1 MNFPV
6 FIAKRYFFSGKTKKA
21 INIISFIS
29 MMGVVIGTAALVL
42 LLSVFNGFEDLLLSM
57 YNSFDSHIKITSAEG
72 KSFQAKELI
81 SILEKEEE
89 ILYFTEVLEEKV
101 LLKNGQ
107 HEFIAIIK
115 GVGDNFCK
123 MTNLESIIID
133 GENFENYESNSVAVL
148 GQGVAYHLSMGAG
161 NMFSRLKIYVPNRE
175 NNTLLNATNA
185 FVSASVLPVGIFCN
199 GAEYDNR
206 YIITPVSFLK
216 ELLNEGKIIEQ
227 GTHQELLNKNEVSS
241 MELQLKDKTRM
252 LKVQQKLQSIL
263 EKKYLVKNRL
273 QQQAILHKILNSE
286 KLGVFIILTFMLI
299 IAAFN
304 IIGSISMLM
313 IEKKKDIQTFW
324 NLGSTK
330 KSIQKIFFTEGM
342 LIVIAG
348 SVFGVLLGL
357 LLAIIQ
363 MKYGI
368 IGMGEGNFIIQS
380 YPVAIHFMDIIWVE
394 IIVLFIGLIA
404 SWYPAR
410 VLSGRLIRNF

>member
-42 LLSVFNGFEDLLLSM
+42 LLSVFNCFEDLLLSM

-216 ELLNEGKIIEQ
+216 
-227 GTHQELLNKNEVSS
+227 ELLNKNEVSS

>member
-1 MNFPV
+1 MNFPF
-6 FIAKRYFFSGKTKKA
+6 FIAKRYLFSSKTKTA
-21 INIISFIS
+21 VNIISFVS
-29 MMGVVIGTAALVL
+29 MMGVITGTAALVL

-57 YNSFDSHIKITSAEG
+57 YNSFDPHLKITSNEG
-72 KSFQAKELI
+72 KTFNSESII
-81 SILEKEEE
+81 SVLSESNE
-89 ILYFTEVLEEKV
+89 ILYFTDVMEEKV
-101 LLKNGQ
+101 LMKNGE
-107 HEFIAIIK
+107 HEFIASIK
-115 GVGDNFCK
+115 GVGKDFSK
-123 MTNLESIIID
+123 MTNLDSIIID
-133 GENFENYESNSVAVL
+133 GENFENYENNSVAVL
-148 GQGVAYHLSMGAG
+148 GQGVAYHLSMGTG
-161 NMFSRLKIYVPNRE
+161 NIFSRLKIYVPNRE

-185 FVSASVLPVGIFCN
+185 FVNASVLPVGIFYN

-206 YIITPVSFLK
+206 YIITPISFLK
-216 ELLNEGKIIEQ
+216 
-227 GTHQELLNKNEVSS
+227 ELLNKNEVSS
-241 MELQLKDKTRM
+241 MELQLKDKSKM
-252 LKVQQKLQSIL
+252 LKVQKKLQSIL

-273 QQQAILHKILNSE
+273 QQQAMLHKILNSE

-324 NLGSTK
+324 NLGATQ

-380 YPVAIHFMDIIWVE
+380 YPVAVHFMDIIWIE

-410 VLSGRLIRNF
+410 VLSGRLIRNFNF

>member
-216 ELLNEGKIIEQ
+216 ELLN
-227 GTHQELLNKNEVSS
+227 KNEVSS